1 MDTTSRGDTVN
12 QNEVKRIRAVE
23 RAVDVLGCLA
33 RADDALGV
41 TDLER
46 ALSLS
51 RPTLY
56 RLLATL
62 EGKGLVRSF
71 GEPRRFA
78 LDYRMV
84 ELAGGWLA
92 RNDVAPAAQPYL
104 ELLWRAT
111 DETVAMFIVADGAT
125 KICVQ
130 ELPSRQALVFTRGMG
145 FSEPLTVGSSGSA
158 ILAFMPPTEIESA
171 LSGLA
176 DAPARAAKRDEL
188 SAVRRAGYGESSGA
202 VIDGAVA
209 LAAPVFDRLGRVR
222 ASVSVFGPEARIR
235 GAHRERCIGELLKT
249 AGDISAAIGY
259 RGNAAAE

>member
-1 MDTTSRGDTVN
+1 MIA
-12 QNEVKRIRAVE
+12 VKPPPPRANGVKHIRAVA

-33 RADDALGV
+33 RADAALGV

-62 EGKGLVRSF
+62 EGKGLVRSA
-71 GEPRRFA
+71 GAPRRFA
-78 LDYRMV
+78 LDYPVV

-92 RNDVAPAAQPYL
+92 RNDVVPAAQPHL
-104 ELLWRAT
+104 DRLWRAT
-111 DETVAMFIVADGAT
+111 DETVAMFIAADSAT

-130 ELPSRQALVFTRGMG
+130 ELPSRQALVFTRGVG
-145 FSEPLTVGSSGSA
+145 FSEPVTVGSSGSA
-158 ILAFMPPTEIESA
+158 ILAFMPPAEIESVLGA
-171 LSGLA
+171 LT
-176 DAPARAAKRDEL
+176 DAAARAAKRREL
-188 SAVRRAGYGESSGA
+188 AAVRANGYGATSGSIIA
-202 VIDGAVA
+202 GAAA
-209 LAAPVFDRLGRVR
+209 LAAPVFDRAGRVC

-235 GAHRERCIGELLKT
+235 DAHRDDCIRQLLAT
-249 AGDISAAIGY
+249 AADISASIGY